1 MRQYETIFVADP
13 DVPDEG
19 VTAMTTAFA
28 AAVAEHQGEVLK
40 TEDWGRRRL
49 AYEVRKRREGH
60 YVLVEYACGDAR
72 LPHELERRLRM
83 NEQIIKFLT
92 VRIDNDP
99 KRIEWEARRAEREKE
114 QAARR
119 AAGAAL
125 DEGGPVRPE
134 VDEDA
139 GGDWA

>member
-1 MRQYETIFVADP
+1 MRQYETIFIADP
-13 DVPDEG
+13 DVPDDG
-19 VTAMTTAFA
+19 VTAMATAFS
-28 AAVAEHQGEVLK
+28 AAVTEHQGAVLK

-49 AYEVRKRREGH
+49 AYEVRKKREGH
-60 YVLVEYACGDAR
+60 YVLVEYTCQDGG

-83 NEQIIKFLT
+83 NEQVIKFLT

-119 AAGAAL
+119 AASGA
-125 DEGGPVRPE
+125 DESGGPRHE
-134 VDEDA
+134 ADDDG
-139 GGDWA
+139 GGDWS